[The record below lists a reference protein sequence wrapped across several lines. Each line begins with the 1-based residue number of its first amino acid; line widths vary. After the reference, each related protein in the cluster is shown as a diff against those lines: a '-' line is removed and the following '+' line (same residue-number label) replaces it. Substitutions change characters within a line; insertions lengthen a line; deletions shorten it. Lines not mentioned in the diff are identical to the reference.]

1 GTPHSKSIL
10 FLHNAGE
17 SEGIELTH
25 PVILNRAIQLN
36 SFKIFFIFPSFNG
49 FIYNKKALKPVDISC
64 HRCLKQR

>member
-1 GTPHSKSIL
+1 
-10 FLHNAGE
+10 E

-49 FIYNKKALKPVDISC
+49 FIYDKKAQKPVDIFCSYC
-64 HRCLKQR
+64 VQDRLGLN